1 MPRPVSSME
10 TKKAY
15 PSLACILIGG
25 VEATSQWVVLGPM
38 ATGDT
43 LVKIV

>member
-1 MPRPVSSME
+1 MHVS
-10 TKKAY
+10 TAWAK
-15 PSLACILIGG
+15 PQRINLILIGS
-25 VEATSQWVVLGPM
+25 VEATSQGVVLGPM